1 MMSERSYIDELIK
14 ILPIVLIGC
23 YAAYTFGFV
32 MAVEPEFLPFIQPLD
47 IGIPPTGCILMMLI
61 LFFCRYCW
69 YKNSVLRFV
78 DLAERKAEAERWD
91 ERLYISICSAF
102 GQKKFLSR
110 VNSYYLTEIYP
121 EIFIMIL
128 VSFAY
133 ALKEDSEIIR
143 SKMYI
148 SILLFSIFFILLEI
162 TINIVILN
170 KTDPEVKI
178 KLKILIVPVVSSLFL
193 GVIFSPPSKLHC
205 QVKEGETEIFS
216 GRVHIMPN
224 LLIGQ
229 DGESRVLIRLD
240 GSKFVKCLGSQK

>member
-1 MMSERSYIDELIK
+1 MMSERSSIDELIK

-32 MAVEPEFLPFIQPLD
+32 VAVEPEFLPFIQPLD

-110 VNSYYLTEIYP
+110 IGGYY
-121 EIFIMIL
+121 
-128 VSFAY
+128 
-133 ALKEDSEIIR
+133 
-143 SKMYI
+143 
-148 SILLFSIFFILLEI
+148 LLEI
-162 TINIVILN
+162 YVEIALVILFSFVFSFKEN
-170 KTDPEVKI
+170 DSGIRKNMICYTSLFAILFIFWNIAINYIFFKGYPPEKKFVSKI
-178 KLKILIVPVVSSLFL
+178 FIVPIISSLFL